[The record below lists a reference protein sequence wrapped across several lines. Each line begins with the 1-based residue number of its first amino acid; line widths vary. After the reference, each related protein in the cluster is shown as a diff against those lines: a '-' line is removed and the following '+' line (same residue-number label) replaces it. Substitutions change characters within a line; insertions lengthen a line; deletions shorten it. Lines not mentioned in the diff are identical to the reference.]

1 MTNVSA
7 RRFSDEILLLMVEAF
22 IDGLLHLNS
31 GSIEVDEIDEYVFDY
46 LVEKSSDLI
55 QANRVYELYKDE

>member
-1 MTNVSA
+1 MTNVSV

-55 QANRVYELYKDE
+55 QANRVYELYKNE